1 MVCIWHGQSWLTEY
15 LLWREVSVIEGSEV
29 HSCLY
34 DKNVY
39 SYFEKGCRKKC
50 TRQSRKLLW
59 VVLSSLFFKEI
70 WKDGTRG
77 RGRVFARAAGKQLK
91 EVLTATGSGTAYW
104 SYSILPF
111 RIVPCTFLPTTS
123 LEIAIYTCL
132 MMQNRL
138 LYALMTQYKSLYD
151 LKILEKLFL
160 E

>member
-50 TRQSRKLLW
+50 TRQSRKVLW

-70 WKDGTRG
+70 WKDGTRS
-77 RGRVFARAAGKQLK
+77 RGRVFAGAEGKQLK

-111 RIVPCTFLPTTS
+111 GIVPCTFLPTTF
-123 LEIAIYTCL
+123 LEIAIYTCI